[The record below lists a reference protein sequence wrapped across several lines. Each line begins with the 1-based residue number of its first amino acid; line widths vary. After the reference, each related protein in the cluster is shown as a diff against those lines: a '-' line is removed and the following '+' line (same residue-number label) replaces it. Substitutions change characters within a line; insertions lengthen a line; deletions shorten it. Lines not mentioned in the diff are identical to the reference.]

1 MPAITDPA
9 AHAQL
14 AALLRQQDN
23 LRPRRL
29 GPGGA
34 ALLPDAHLD
43 LSGLASPALLAAIP
57 TTLPLRGLWLADSE
71 LGPDA
76 APTLVDLLIRHPK
89 LEHLELAR
97 NKLGPAGLAVLL
109 PALAAH
115 KTLRSLG
122 LADNDLDDS
131 ILEQLA
137 QALLHTPLQHLR
149 LATHPRLPSVASSQQ
164 PVPSNIQPVPADSS
178 IPGLAPVPKT
188 SPNQPGDPARW
199 AALLR
204 RDPGWRS
211 LTLPQLDP
219 SPLLAA
225 LPHTTRLRRLELGTP
240 LPPAALAHLCRNA
253 NRDRHCHPAPDLDRL
268 RHHLP
273 PTPTS
278 TPPLPPG
285 TLDPADLAATLRV
298 LATLATDARIL
309 RVDHPQ
315 LHELR
320 RALLTQQRDHRNDE
334 RRLARTR
341 RAAHRRAER
350 EANTRKLIDEAQIR
364 HRSAGVADPSP
375 HAIPADTTIHRIT
388 PPRPCYVC
396 KQLYDHLHFFYDRL
410 CPRCAADSYT
420 RRADQIDLRGRVA
433 LVTGG
438 RIKIGHHVAL
448 RLLTWGAHVI
458 VTSRFARDTVRR
470 FAAHPDF
477 ASFRDRLHVFPL
489 DLRALPHVE
498 AFAAHL
504 VAHYPSIDII
514 INNAAQTIHR
524 PPAYYAALL
533 ADEAAPLAL
542 SPGLHALLP
551 ALPHAP
557 ATLAPDEHP
566 LFPQAS
572 DDGFGRPLDLRERNS
587 WRLRLDEVGT
597 VEMLEVSLIN
607 TVAPF
612 VLNARLRRHLA
623 RETGAS
629 FIVNV
634 SAPEGRFDRDYKAP
648 FHPHT
653 NMAKA
658 ALNMMTRTSA
668 DDYAD
673 DRIYMT
679 SVDTGWASNE
689 NPAPIAAAMNARGFS
704 PPLDLV
710 DAATRVCDP
719 IVRGLRDGEL
729 LRGVF
734 LKDFRPITW

>member
-1 MPAITDPA
+1 MPPA
-9 AHAQL
+9 DRPDHAEIL
-14 AALLRQQDN
+14 AALRDPGD
-23 LRPRRL
+23 LRPRQL
-29 GPGGA
+29 GPGDA
-34 ALLPDAHLD
+34 AILPHAHLD
-43 LSGLASPALLAAIP
+43 LSSLADPTLLAAIP
-57 TTLPLRGLWLADSE
+57 REWPLRGLWLGNSA

-76 APTLVDLLIRHPK
+76 IPALIELLARHPS
-89 LEHLELAR
+89 LEHLELSG
-97 NKLGPAGLAVLL
+97 NSLGPRGLALL
-109 PALAAH
+109 TPALAAH
-115 KTLRSLG
+115 PGLRSLG
-122 LADNDLDDS
+122 LADNDLDGPTLDR
-131 ILEQLA
+131 LGQRLA
-137 QALLHTPLQHLR
+137 DHPLQHLR
-149 LATHPRLPSVASSQQ
+149 LAQ
-164 PVPSNIQPVPADSS
+164 PVPSTTQPVPSTTR
-178 IPGLAPVPKT
+178 PNLAQPVPST
-188 SPNQPGDPARW
+188 TQPVPSTTRPNRPGDPAVW

-204 RDPGWRS
+204 RNHSWRS
-211 LTLPQLDP
+211 LSLPACPDP
-219 SPLLAA
+219 TPLLAA
-225 LPHTTRLRRLELGTP
+225 LSHTTVLRRLELGDP
-240 LPPAALAHLCRNA
+240 LPPAALAQLCSNA
-253 NRDRHCHPAPDLDRL
+253 NRDREHHPAPELARL
-268 RHHLP
+268 RRSLPAITAAIPELP
-273 PTPTS
+273 PA
-278 TPPLPPG
+278 
-285 TLDPADLAATLRV
+285 TLDPADLAATLRL
-298 LATLATDARIL
+298 LATLNERPEL
-309 RVDHPQ
+309 LHLDHPTV
-315 LHELR
+315 HDLR
-320 RALLTQQRDHRNDE
+320 RALLATQRRDRSDE

-341 RAAHRRAER
+341 RAASRRAER
-350 EANTRKLIDEAQIR
+350 EAAARTRIDEAQIR
-364 HRSAGVADPSP
+364 RRNAGVA
-375 HAIPADTTIHRIT
+375 AITTTAQLPPEHTIHRLD

-396 KQLYDHLHFFYDRL
+396 KRPYDRLHFFYDRL
-410 CPRCAADSYT
+410 CPTCAGESYT
-420 RRADQIDLRGRVA
+420 RRGDQLDLRGRFA

-438 RIKIGHHVAL
+438 RVKIGHHVAL
-448 RLLTWGAHVI
+448 RLLAWGAHVI

-489 DLRALPHVE
+489 DLRAIPHVE
-498 AFAAHL
+498 AFTAHL
-504 VAHYPSIDII
+504 IRSYPRLDIL

-542 SPGLHALLP
+542 PAGLDQLLP
-551 ALPHAP
+551 ALPLASTTPLP
-557 ATLAPDEHP
+557 AESP

-612 VLNARLRRHLA
+612 VLNARLRQHMSR
-623 RETGAS
+623 RTGAA

-673 DRIYMT
+673 DAIYMT

-689 NPAPIAAAMNARGFS
+689 NPAPIAAAMDARGFM